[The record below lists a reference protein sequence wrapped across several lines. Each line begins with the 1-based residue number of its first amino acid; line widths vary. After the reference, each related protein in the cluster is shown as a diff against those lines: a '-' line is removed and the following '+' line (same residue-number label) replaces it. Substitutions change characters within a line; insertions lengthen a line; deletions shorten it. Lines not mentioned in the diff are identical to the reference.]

1 MALTKVSGDI
11 LDSGISVAGVVT
23 ATKFDGPMTGSS
35 GTFTGIVTATGLD
48 LNGNADIS
56 GITTFTGVI
65 DANATTQSTSSTTGA
80 ATFAGGVGIV
90 KNLNVGGD
98 VSIGGT
104 LTYEDVLNIDSVGI
118 VTAREGIFIPDT
130 KQLQIGN
137 AAGSADLKVFHSAD
151 INQITTGLKEF
162 QILGGGSNNK
172 KVFATNTGSSGNNS
186 ARLYFDNSLK
196 LETSTTGVTVTGTV
210 TDSNGNLRSIPLQN
224 ETGAHVLAATAAG
237 RVIYISTGGVTVNP
251 SVFSG
256 GEAVTIINNSGS
268 AQTITQG
275 SSMTLHFTSDG
286 TSGNRTL
293 GARGM
298 ATVWFAANNIA
309 YISGS
314 GLT

>member
-104 LTYEDVLNIDSVGI
+104 LTYQDVTNVDAVGLITARAGVKAIGGEIAVGAGFSVGQAGVVTATKYYGDGSSLTGISAGVSLVNGANNRVITATGAAALAGETNLTYDGTDLVLNASGDKAVRW
-118 VTAREGIFIPDT
+118 A
-130 KQLQIGN
+130 
-137 AAGSADLKVFHSAD
+137 
-151 INQITTGLKEF
+151 TG
-162 QILGGGSNNK
+162 GNNK
-172 KVFATNTGSSGNNS
+172 WSIYHNNG
-186 ARLYFDNSLK
+186 AGALVAFDN
-196 LETSTTGVTVTGTV
+196 
-210 TDSNGNLRSIPLQN
+210 
-224 ETGAHVLAATAAG
+224 
-237 RVIYISTGGVTVNP
+237 
-251 SVFSG
+251 
-256 GEAVTIINNSGS
+256 
-268 AQTITQG
+268 
-275 SSMTLHFTSDG
+275 
-286 TSGNRTL
+286 
-293 GARGM
+293 
-298 ATVWFAANNIA
+298 ANNAERLRIA
-309 YISGS
+309 
-314 GLT
+314 